1 MNRVA
6 IVTDSTAD
14 LPKDLTLNN
23 KITVV
28 PLKVNFQDKSY
39 TEGIDIT
46 NQEFYEKL
54 EKADVLPTT
63 SQPSPADF
71 IKNYDKLIEE
81 GYDSIISIHISD
93 KLSGTRQSAKIAGN
107 ELTEKM
113 KNFSGIDSMQV
124 TVGTGLVV
132 KIAAESAA
140 QNKSYEE
147 VLADTKKA
155 VENIKLYALVDTLKY
170 LEKGGR
176 IGKARAI
183 AGSLLNIKP
192 ILTMNNG
199 EIVDKDKVRTR
210 KKGIAEIVDL
220 AKKFKEANGSIRYAI
235 SHSLALD
242 EALKLEET
250 LFAEVGVKSE
260 FISEVGSVVGT
271 HIGPGALFISLL

>member
-1 MNRVA
+1 MNRIA

-14 LPKDLTLNN
+14 LPIEIAKEYN
-23 KITVV
+23 ITVV

-39 TEGIDIT
+39 TEGVDIT

-54 EKADVLPTT
+54 EKADLLPTT

-71 IKNYDKLIEE
+71 IAKYDELIEN

-93 KLSGTRQSAKIAGN
+93 KLSGTRQSATIAGS
-107 ELTEKM
+107 ELSEKIT
-113 KNFSGIDSMQV
+113 NFSTVDSMQV
-124 TVGTGLVV
+124 TVGIGLVV

-140 QNKSYEE
+140 QNKSYDE
-147 VLADTKKA
+147 VLADTKQA
-155 VENIKLYALVDTLKY
+155 VENVKLYALVDTLKY

-220 AKKFKEANGSIRYAI
+220 AKKFKDTNGTIRYAI
-235 SHSLALD
+235 SHSMALD
-242 EALKLEET
+242 EAKKLEET
-250 LFAEVGVKSE
+250 LLAEVGVKSE

-271 HIGPGALFISLL
+271 HIGPGALFISFL

>member
-1 MNRVA
+1 MNRIA

-14 LPKDLTLNN
+14 LPIEIAKEHN
-23 KITVV
+23 ITVV

-39 TEGIDIT
+39 TEGVDIT

-54 EKADVLPTT
+54 EKADLLPTT

-71 IKNYDKLIEE
+71 TAKYDELIEN

-93 KLSGTRQSAKIAGN
+93 KLSGTRQSATIAGS
-107 ELTEKM
+107 ELSEKIT
-113 KNFSGIDSMQV
+113 NLSTVDSMQV
-124 TVGTGLVV
+124 TVGIGLVV

-140 QNKSYEE
+140 QNKSYDE
-147 VLADTKKA
+147 VLADTKQA
-155 VENIKLYALVDTLKY
+155 VENVKLYALVDTLKY

-220 AKKFKEANGSIRYAI
+220 AKKFKDTNGTIRYAI
-235 SHSLALD
+235 SHSMALD
-242 EALKLEET
+242 EAKKLEET
-250 LFAEVGVKSE
+250 LLAEVGVKSE

-271 HIGPGALFISLL
+271 HIGPGALFISFL

>member
-1 MNRVA
+1 MNRIA

-14 LPKDLTLNN
+14 LPIEIAKEYN
-23 KITVV
+23 ITVV

-39 TEGIDIT
+39 TEGVDIT

-54 EKADVLPTT
+54 EKADLLPTT

-71 IKNYDKLIEE
+71 TAKYDELIEN

-93 KLSGTRQSAKIAGN
+93 KLSGTRQSATIAGS
-107 ELTEKM
+107 ELSEKIT
-113 KNFSGIDSMQV
+113 NLSTVDSMQV
-124 TVGTGLVV
+124 TVGIGLVV

-140 QNKSYEE
+140 QNKSYDE
-147 VLADTKKA
+147 VLADTKQA
-155 VENIKLYALVDTLKY
+155 VENVKLYALVDTLKY

-220 AKKFKEANGSIRYAI
+220 AKKFKDTNGTIRYAI
-235 SHSLALD
+235 SHSMALD
-242 EALKLEET
+242 EAKKLEET
-250 LFAEVGVKSE
+250 LLAEVGVKSE

-271 HIGPGALFISLL
+271 HIGPGALFISFL

>member
-1 MNRVA
+1 MNRIA

-14 LPKDLTLNN
+14 LPIDLAIKNN
-23 KITVV
+23 ITVV

-39 TEGIDIT
+39 TEGVDIT

-54 EKADVLPTT
+54 EKAELLPTT

-71 IKNYDKLIEE
+71 MKKYEDITED

-93 KLSGTRQSAKIAGN
+93 KLSGTRQSATIAGN
-107 ELTEKM
+107 ELGEKIR
-113 KNFSGIDSMQV
+113 NFSAVDSMQV
-124 TVGTGLVV
+124 TVGIGLVI

-147 VLADTKKA
+147 VLEDTRKA
-155 VENIKLYALVDTLKY
+155 VENIKLYALVDTLKF

-192 ILTMNNG
+192 ILTMKNG

-210 KKGIAEIVDL
+210 KRGIAEIVSL
-220 AKKFKEANGSIRYAI
+220 AKEYKESNGTIRYAI

-250 LFAEVGVKSE
+250 LFSEVGVKSE

-271 HIGPGALFISLL
+271 HIGPGALFISFL